1 MTTHTRQ
8 AEEHDVWCL
17 LGCRTRSGVPFRA
30 QQGYRTCNPCADEL
44 RADIQ
49 ELARLY
55 PELIRSAVP
64 GGGAPST
71 GRVSPGYG
79 SRSPARDMVLVLTD
93 RRTRAEDDGDPH
105 SVLEIL
111 TSWADNIRE
120 DTGMGV
126 PDPGARRQGQLLVGW
141 LDFTAHQPWA
151 GKLDSPLGQLRDEI
165 AEQLGLSA
173 RTVHGEATFLVE
185 WFDYLTRQYWVGDFA
200 EEVRDLLAAVHV
212 ATGTAESSVPVGTCP
227 TPNEESRQPCG
238 ARLFVRAEADRITCP
253 RCRTQWPRN
262 RWDEL
267 SDAQGTP
274 VSDVAA
280 LSAWL
285 DVPTGTLRRWRSED
299 SWTNH
304 GSRRRPLYERNAVLT
319 SWQRRRGAL
328 LAG

>member
-1 MTTHTRQ
+1 MTTRTDEDSEVR
-8 AEEHDVWCL
+8 CL
-17 LGCRTRSGVPFRA
+17 LGCRTRTGEAFRA
-30 QQGYRTCNPCADEL
+30 QHGYRTCDPCADEL

-55 PELIRSAVP
+55 PELIRAAVP
-64 GGGAPST
+64 GGNSAG

-79 SRSPARDMVLVLTD
+79 PRSPARDAVLALTD
-93 RRTRAEDDGDPH
+93 RRTRAEDEGDPH

-111 TSWADNIRE
+111 SSWADNVRK
-120 DTGMGV
+120 DTGHGL
-126 PDPGARRQGQLLVGW
+126 PDATARREGQLLVSW

-151 GKLDSPLGQLRDEI
+151 GKLDTSLEQLREEI
-165 AEQLGLSA
+165 AEQLGLST
-173 RTVHGEATFLVE
+173 RTVRGESAFLVE
-185 WFDYLTRQYWVGDFA
+185 WFDYITRQYWVGDFA
-200 EEVRDLLAAVHV
+200 DEVRTLLASVRT
-212 ATGTAESSVPVGTCP
+212 ATGTAESSLPVGTCP
-227 TPNEESRQPCG
+227 APDETTGQPCG
-238 ARLFVRAEADRITCP
+238 TRLRVRADADRIICP
-253 RCRTQWPRN
+253 RCRTRWPRD

-285 DVPTGTLRRWRSED
+285 TVPAGTLRRWRSED
-299 SWTNH
+299 GWTNH
-304 GSRRRPLYERNAVLT
+304 GSRRRPLYERNAVLE